1 MEISNKPS
9 ISPVNQADTEDRY
22 RNIIEVMRDGIIVQ
36 AANGQI
42 LECNAEAGFIFGMPV
57 KEITARMFLKP
68 QWEPIKENGE
78 PFDVMQHPALV
89 VLQTGNP
96 VTDVVIRVTRPDR
109 RKIWLNISSRPL
121 FKPGQTRPY
130 GVVSSFRDITA
141 WKEADQNLKKERNL
155 LATVIE
161 GSTEAIYV
169 KDREGRFLLANKVYL
184 GLLGITQEEIIGHT
198 TEELWPLQTNVL
210 FRKTDEMVIE
220 SGQSQ
225 TYEVPIT
232 DHEGKLHIFLTTKDP
247 YRDSQGNIIG
257 IIGISRDITNRK
269 RVENLKNDFIATV
282 SHELRTPLTAI
293 MGSLGLLNS
302 GAAGSLPDQA
312 RQMAEVAYRNSER
325 LLALINDILDF
336 EKIEAGK
343 MTYDFRPQN
352 LRTIV
357 EETLAINHPLSSQG
371 KIPLILEP
379 DNLPEQPV
387 VMADKNRLG
396 QVLTNLI
403 SNAIKFSPVGG
414 EVRVR
419 LDSVE
424 KGFKVTVTDQG
435 PGIPLEFR
443 NQVFNKFAQADS
455 SSTRR
460 MGGTGLGL
468 SIAKAIVENHGG
480 EIGFTSRVGQG
491 SAFFFEIPTF
501 DTSKV
506 L

>member
-1 MEISNKPS
+1 MEITNNHAN
-9 ISPVNQADTEDRY
+9 SPVNQAETEDRY

-57 KEITARMFLKP
+57 KEITARTFLKP

-78 PFDVMQHPALV
+78 PFDVMKHPALV
-89 VLQTGNP
+89 ALQTGNS
-96 VTDVVIRVTRPDR
+96 VSDVIIRVTRPDH

-169 KDREGRFLLANKVYL
+169 KDREGRFLLANKVYVD
-184 GLLGITQEEIIGHT
+184 LLGITQDEIIGHT
-198 TEELWPLQTNVL
+198 TEELWPQQTSL
-210 FRKTDEMVIE
+210 LLKKSDEMVIE
-220 SGQSQ
+220 TGQSQ

-247 YRDSQGNIIG
+247 YRDSQGNVIG

-269 RVENLKNDFIATV
+269 KVENLKNDFIATV

-293 MGSLGLLNS
+293 MGSLGLLTS

-325 LLALINDILDF
+325 LLGLINDILDF

-343 MTYDFRPQN
+343 MTFDFRPQD
-352 LRTIV
+352 LRALVEDTI
-357 EETLAINHPLSSQG
+357 TINQPLSNQG
-371 KIPLILEP
+371 KINLILEP
-379 DNLPEQPV
+379 DDLPDQPL
-387 VMADKNRLG
+387 VMADKNRLV
-396 QVLTNLI
+396 QVLTNLL
-403 SNAIKFSPVGG
+403 SNAIKFSPAGS

-419 LDSVE
+419 LDCVK

-443 NQVFNKFAQADS
+443 NQIFNKFAQADS

-468 SIAKAIVENHGG
+468 SIAKAIIENHGG
-480 EIGFTSRVGQG
+480 EIGFNSRVGQG

-501 DTSKV
+501 DKNKV